1 MRRLGRRPGAREA
14 GTSEERV
21 SGPRRAAGSGS
32 ETGGSTR
39 TVESGSDSLRT
50 RRTTRRRIIE
60 TDGGHEGLVCGSEA
74 ARILVCFH
82 LLFKSKTKKLF
93 AWFPAFGQG
102 FFCPMGGATK
112 RRACMSQARLSS
124 IPNRSPVGSGIVF
137 CLYCDPGCGNSSV
150 ASIPFRTRPGVQ
162 GFRFLV
168 IRPRCSRSCSLNSS
182 RRCFRFARQPCQ
194 RV

>member
-82 LLFKSKTKKLF
+82 LLFKSKTKNCLPGSLPSGRDFF
-93 AWFPAFGQG
+93 ARWGRHKKAGLHVASPPVVDPEPEPGWLRNRF
-102 FFCPMGGATK
+102 
-112 RRACMSQARLSS
+112 LSVL
-124 IPNRSPVGSGIVF
+124 R
-137 CLYCDPGCGNSSV
+137 PGCGNSSV
-150 ASIPFRTRPGVQ
+150 ATIPFRTRPGVQ

>member
-102 FFCPMGGATK
+102 FFCPMGAPQKGGPACRK
-112 RRACMSQARLSS
+112 PACRRSRTGARLAPESFFVC
-124 IPNRSPVGSGIVF
+124 IATRMR
-137 CLYCDPGCGNSSV
+137 NSSV